1 MEDFIDVML
10 RPFIACI
17 LLTGIHVYFGLY
29 VIDRGLIFVDLAM
42 AQIAA
47 LGSSLGVLLGFG
59 LHSTLNYWFALGST
73 LIAAVFL
80 SQINKKKN
88 KIPTEAYIGVLYA
101 VAAAITILILNFS
114 PEGAEELKAKAIGH
128 LLFVSWS
135 EINSIFLLYIS
146 IGLIHWFLVRYSIK
160 SQKNF
165 PWSSKYLTFIF
176 YATFG
181 AVVSSSVEVGGVLLV
196 FAILIVPSLCATLVK
211 ESFKD
216 RLVFG
221 WIFSVI
227 VCSIGILC
235 SYQQDLPTGATIVLA
250 FGVSLVGYMQ

>member
-88 KIPTEAYIGVLYA
+88 
-101 VAAAITILILNFS
+101 
-114 PEGAEELKAKAIGH
+114 
-128 LLFVSWS
+128 
-135 EINSIFLLYIS
+135 
-146 IGLIHWFLVRYSIK
+146 
-160 SQKNF
+160 
-165 PWSSKYLTFIF
+165 
-176 YATFG
+176 
-181 AVVSSSVEVGGVLLV
+181 
-196 FAILIVPSLCATLVK
+196 
-211 ESFKD
+211 
-216 RLVFG
+216 
-221 WIFSVI
+221 
-227 VCSIGILC
+227 
-235 SYQQDLPTGATIVLA
+235 
-250 FGVSLVGYMQ
+250 